1 MKTRKILLLAAIAAL
16 TLVYSLQLV
25 FHSRGAVRVIALTDD
40 PDSISI
46 ARSGGEKITLSKEGD
61 HWLIGEAKY
70 PADQAK
76 VAAMLAEIKEIKA
89 LGAVSSSTDRER
101 YGLDETSAV
110 VVTASKGG
118 KVLRTIGAGK
128 NSSSSQQS
136 YARIDGGKETILV
149 SGRLRDVFDK
159 PAETLRERTVWKVP
173 PEGITRIDSD
183 FVNSGTDFS
192 ANGARKAA
200 FAIAKAG
207 DPAIW
212 QGVPLG
218 ARAAPPVDAAKAA
231 SWAESLAEL
240 KADSFAPAGTTL
252 DGKPLGT
259 LSLIAAGKT
268 ITLTV
273 ARKEGDTKYLCASS
287 ETPYPFFLQ
296 KGTVVKLA
304 KGTTEF

>member
-1 MKTRKILLLAAIAAL
+1 MKTRKIILLAAIAAL

-25 FHSRGAVRVIALTDD
+25 FQARGAVRVIALADD

-61 HWLIGEAKY
+61 HWLIGDAKY

-76 VAAMLAEIKEIKA
+76 VAAMLKEIKEIRA
-89 LGAVSSSTDRER
+89 LGTVSSSGDWER
-101 YGLDETSAV
+101 YGLDEASAV

-136 YARIDGGKETILV
+136 YARIDGGKETVLV
-149 SGRLRDVFDK
+149 SGKLRDVFDK
-159 PAETLRERTVWKVP
+159 PADTLRDRTVWKVP

-183 FVNSGTDFS
+183 FVNGGTDLS
-192 ANGARKAA
+192 ANGVRKTP

-207 DPAIW
+207 DPATW

-218 ARAAPPVDAAKAA
+218 AKAAPPVDATKAA
-231 SWAESLAEL
+231 SWAESLAEI
-240 KADSFAPAGTTL
+240 KADSFAPEGTTL
-252 DGKPLGT
+252 DGKTLGT
-259 LSLIAAGKT
+259 LSLVAAGKT

-273 ARKEGDTKYLCASS
+273 ARKEGDMKYLCASS
-287 ETPYPFFLQ
+287 ETPYPFYLQ
-296 KGTVVKLA
+296 KGTVMKLA
-304 KGTTEF
+304 KGTAEF